1 MRFCVINV
9 SQTSLLLME
18 TLSCMNGDGVRLVFK
33 RRKRSP
39 RLYAPHGRQKYF
51 SILGDLFQE
60 LLGLFYQTIFDHR
73 SGVNFHLL
81 RHALAPLFTP
91 PPPHPTLG
99 PRNNSSLAG
108 YITLG
113 PRQAMK
119 SGAGELAIARG
130 RVAKYLRFIFFFRL
144 SRKKHKTSTRYIF
157 LESTHNNLKPE

>member
-1 MRFCVINV
+1 MRFCAINV

-18 TLSCMNGDGVRLVFK
+18 TLSCMNGDGVRLVFR

-91 PPPHPTLG
+91 PPPPTLRL
-99 PRNNSSLAG
+99 RNNSSLAG
-108 YITLG
+108 YTTLG

-130 RVAKYLRFIFFFRL
+130 RVVKYLRFIIFFQIEQ
-144 SRKKHKTSTRYIF
+144 KKT
-157 LESTHNNLKPE
+157 